1 MCFKTIPVVSRPRS
15 NITRRRQSNPANLRP
30 ISTSSTT
37 PLSFSMALW
46 NCQSAVNK
54 ADFISTFSLQST
66 LSILGLTETWI
77 RPEDSATPAAL
88 SNNFSFSHTP
98 RQVGRGGGTGLLI
111 SNNWKYSTHSPLC
124 NYNSFES
131 HSITVMAPIKLQ
143 IVVIYRAPGQILA
156 PFLEELDGLLSSFME
171 DGTPLLVFGD
181 FNIHLEK
188 PYATDFHSLLA
199 SFDLKRLTTTSTH
212 KSGNQ
217 LDLIYTRDCTAD
229 NILVQPLHIS
239 DHFFIKFTLHFA
251 TRVPPTPL
259 PVTFRRNLRSLSP
272 SHLSSVV
279 SSSLPSLTHFS
290 SLDVNA
296 ATDTLCSTLTTCLD
310 DICPLSSRP
319 ARTAPSNPWLS
330 DVLREHRTRL
340 RAAERKWRKSN
351 ELSDLSMYQ
360 SFLSSFSAEVH
371 TAKSSHFHNKINNA
385 PDMRNLFRTF
395 NSPPLSPSTTS
406 HHVYNSWWTLQLFLQ
421 TKLKQ
426 SVVSFH
432 LHSYRTPNQLDP
444 LLNSHLLLLSPHWGG
459 SIQTSPLQSSYNM
472 SSRPYPLTPSPSNL
486 SHTLTSTHTHYQHIS
501 PHRHLPHCI
510 QAGSSNP
517 TAQKTYIKHFSLE
530 NYRPVSLLPFIAKT
544 LEQVVFNQVSLFLSQ
559 NNKLDAKQSGFRS
572 GHSTETALLS
582 VTEALR
588 IAKADSKSSVLIL
601 LDLSAAFDTVNHQI
615 LLSTLS
621 SLDITGIPLRW
632 FESYLTGRSFR
643 VAWGREVS
651 KAHQLVTGVPQG
663 SVLGP
668 LLFSTIHY
676 ITGSHHTGT
685 WLLLPFLCWW
695 HTALSLISTRWS
707 NGSCTDLRLPGG
719 HLSMDERTPSTAQPG
734 KDWASCLPCNSN
746 STAWFTIQLGS
757 STITPS
763 ASVRNLGV
771 IFDDQLTFKEHI
783 AKTARSCRFALHN
796 IRKIRPFLTEH
807 AAQLLVQALVI
818 SRLDYCNALLAGLPS
833 NTIKPLQMIQN
844 AAARLV
850 FNEPKRAH
858 VTPLFVS
865 LHWLPVAARI
875 QFKTLM
881 LAYRTTTG
889 SAPTYFHSLL
899 RIYIPSRSLRSASE
913 RRLVVPSQRG
923 SKSLSRTFSFTVPG
937 RWNDLPTPIRNAGS
951 LSIFKQQLK
960 THLFQLY
967 LTT

>member
-1 MCFKTIPVVSRPRS
+1 MCFQTIPVLSQPRS
-15 NITRRRQSNPANLRP
+15 KNTRRRQRNPANLRP
-30 ISTSSTT
+30 ITTSSTT
-37 PLSFSMALW
+37 LLSFSVGLW

-54 ADFISTFSLQST
+54 ADLISAFSLQST

-88 SNNFSFSHTP
+88 SHNFSFSHTP
-98 RQVGRGGGTGLLI
+98 RQVGWGGGTGLLI
-111 SNNWKYSTHSPLC
+111 SNNWKYSTHSPLG
-124 NYNSFES
+124 NHNSFES
-131 HSITVMAPIKLQ
+131 HAITVTAPIKLQ
-143 IVVIYRAPGQILA
+143 IVVIYRPPGQILA
-156 PFLEELDGLLSSFME
+156 TFLEELDGLLSSFME

-181 FNIHLEK
+181 FNIHLDR

-217 LDLIYTRDCTAD
+217 LDLIYTRNCTTD

-239 DHFFIKFTLHFA
+239 DHFFITFTLHFA
-251 TRVPPTPL
+251 TRVPPSPL
-259 PVTFRRNLRSLSP
+259 PVTFRRNLGSLSP
-272 SHLSSVV
+272 SLLSSVA
-279 SSSLPSLTHFS
+279 SSSLPSPTHFT

-296 ATDTLCSTLTTCLD
+296 ATDTLCPTLTSCLD

-319 ARTAPSNPWLS
+319 ARAAPSNPWLS
-330 DVLREHRTRL
+330 DVLREHRTKL

-351 ELSDLSMYQ
+351 DPSDLTRYQ
-360 SFLSSFSAEVH
+360 SLLSSFSTEVH
-371 TAKSSHFHNKINNA
+371 TAKSSHFHNKINSA

-395 NSPPLSPSTTS
+395 NSLLCPPPPPPTTS
-406 HHVYNSWWTLQLFLQ
+406 ITADDFATFFTDKTRTISNQFSPPHTQDLQPTTSNAQ
-421 TKLKQ
+421 TPIFSFCPLTEAEVSKLLL
-426 SVVSFH
+426 SSPP
-432 LHSYRTPNQLDP
+432 TTCPLDP
-444 LLNSHLLLLSPHWGG
+444 IPSHLLQAISP
-459 SIQTSPLQSSYNM
+459 
-472 SSRPYPLTPSPSNL
+472 
-486 SHTLTSTHTHYQHIS
+486 TLTHIINTS
-501 PHRHLPHCI
+501 LRTGI
-510 QAGSSNP
+510 FP
-517 TAQKTYIKHFSLE
+517 TAFKQARVTPLLKKPTLNTSLSE

-544 LEQVVFNQVSLFLSQ
+544 LERVVFNQLSLFLSQ
-559 NNKLDAKQSGFRS
+559 YNKLDAKQSGFRS

-601 LDLSAAFDTVNHQI
+601 LDHFDAFDTVNHQI

-621 SLDITGIPLRW
+621 SLGITGIPLRW

-643 VAWGREVS
+643 VAWGGEVS

-668 LLFSTIHY
+668 LLFSTYTTSLGPIIQAHAFSY
-676 ITGSHHTGT
+676 HCYADDTQLYLSFQPDDPTVAARISGCLADISAWMKEHHLQLNLAKTELLVVPATPTLQHDFSIQLGT
-685 WLLLPFLCWW
+685 
-695 HTALSLISTRWS
+695 SII
-707 NGSCTDLRLPGG
+707 
-719 HLSMDERTPSTAQPG
+719 TPST
-734 KDWASCLPCNSN
+734 
-746 STAWFTIQLGS
+746 
-757 STITPS
+757 
-763 ASVRNLGV
+763 SVRNLGV
-771 IFDDQLTFKEHI
+771 IFDDQLTFKEYI

-807 AAQLLVQALVI
+807 AAQLLVQALVV

-833 NTIKPLQMIQN
+833 KTIKPLQMIQN

-850 FNEPKRAH
+850 FNEPKRTH
-858 VTPLFVS
+858 VTPLFIS

-875 QFKTLM
+875 KFKTLM

-889 SAPTYFHSLL
+889 SAPSYFHSLL

-923 SKSLSRTFSFTVPG
+923 SKSLSRTFSFTIPG
-937 RWNDLPTPIRNAGS
+937 WWNNLPTPIRNAGS

-960 THLFQLY
+960 THLYRHY
-967 LTT
+967 LTSS

>member
-1 MCFKTIPVVSRPRS
+1 
-15 NITRRRQSNPANLRP
+15 
-30 ISTSSTT
+30 
-37 PLSFSMALW
+37 
-46 NCQSAVNK
+46 
-54 ADFISTFSLQST
+54 
-66 LSILGLTETWI
+66 
-77 RPEDSATPAAL
+77 
-88 SNNFSFSHTP
+88 
-98 RQVGRGGGTGLLI
+98 
-111 SNNWKYSTHSPLC
+111 
-124 NYNSFES
+124 
-131 HSITVMAPIKLQ
+131 
-143 IVVIYRAPGQILA
+143 
-156 PFLEELDGLLSSFME
+156 ME

-217 LDLIYTRDCTAD
+217 LDLIYTSDCTAD

-279 SSSLPSLTHFS
+279 SSSLPSPTHFS

-319 ARTAPSNPWLS
+319 AWTAPSNPWLS

-351 ELSDLSMYQ
+351 EPSDLSMYQ
-360 SFLSSFSAEVH
+360 SFLSSFSAEVQ

-395 NSPPLSPSTTS
+395 NSLLCPPSPPPTTSITADDFATFFTNKTKTISSQFSPPLTQDPQPTRSTAQTPIFSFCPLTEAEVSKLLLSS
-406 HHVYNSWWTLQLFLQ
+406 HPT
-421 TKLKQ
+421 TC
-426 SVVSFH
+426 
-432 LHSYRTPNQLDP
+432 PLDP
-444 LLNSHLLLLSPHWGG
+444 IPSHLL
-459 SIQTSPLQSSYNM
+459 QA
-472 SSRPYPLTPSPSNL
+472 
-486 SHTLTSTHTHYQHIS
+486 IS
-501 PHRHLPHCI
+501 PTLLPALTHI
-510 QAGSSNP
+510 INTSLLTGIFP
-517 TAQKTYIKHFSLE
+517 TAFKQARVTPLLKKPTLNTSLLE

-544 LEQVVFNQVSLFLSQ
+544 LERVVFNQVSLLLSQ
-559 NNKLDAKQSGFRS
+559 NNKLDAKKSGFRS

-643 VAWGREVS
+643 VAWGGEVS
-651 KAHQLVTGVPQG
+651 KAHKLVTGVPQG

-668 LLFSTIHY
+668 LLFSTYTTSLAPIIQAHGFSY
-676 ITGSHHTGT
+676 HFYADDTQLYLSFRPDDPTVAARISGCLADISAWMKEHHLQLNLVKTE
-685 WLLLPFLCWW
+685 LLVFP
-695 HTALSLISTRWS
+695 A
-707 NGSCTDLRLPGG
+707 
-719 HLSMDERTPSTAQPG
+719 TPTVHH
-734 KDWASCLPCNSN
+734 D
-746 STAWFTIQLGS
+746 FTIQLGS

-771 IFDDQLTFKEHI
+771 IFDGQLTFKEHI

-807 AAQLLVQALVI
+807 AAQLLVQPLVI

-844 AAARLV
+844 SAARLV

-913 RRLVVPSQRG
+913 RRLVVPSLRG

-937 RWNDLPTPIRNAGS
+937 WWNDLPTPIRNSGS
-951 LSIFKQQLK
+951 LSNFKQQLK